1 MKLLAHRLL
10 STFTSRLS
18 RQMGLW
24 VFIGILGIEVLVFV
38 PSAYRRKGE
47 QLTTIAMTAKATIN
61 ALAIADAEI
70 SGFAKHLPH
79 LQQDVG
85 MQGGAIYR
93 ADGRLIRQYGESA
106 TFSFEQAKAGQNTL
120 HYDSPWRYEIAYSV
134 TLQDDTYYLLLSY
147 DATRVA
153 EDLVA
158 FSGRILGLVL
168 LISASVTALMM
179 WIVNHRLIHPILLL
193 QADVRRAGDSIDQAQ
208 PFQDFVSL
216 QYQIQNELQ
225 EVIQACHQ
233 THQKTVD
240 EIVLRKQS
248 EANLRQIAGQLE
260 IALNNLQQ
268 TQAQLIHTE
277 KMSSLGQL
285 SAGFAH
291 EINNPINFIRANLT
305 HLANYTQDLL
315 AVISQYQQE
324 PAQPSAALQE
334 KIQAIDLNFIQADMP
349 RLIQSMASGA
359 ERIRNLV
366 ISFRNFT
373 RLDEADHKAV
383 DIHEG
388 LESTL
393 ILLQE
398 RFAPTDL
405 RPAIQ
410 IQREYGILPT
420 IPCYPSQLNQAFFY
434 LLTNAIEA
442 IDQAVQITN
451 LTNIES
457 PIIQIITEEDNLNIT
472 ISILDNGIGIAP
484 EIQSKIFDPFF
495 TTKDVG
501 KGMGLG
507 LTNSYQIIA
516 ELHQGVLAYHSPG
529 KQGATFTITLP
540 KA

>member
-10 STFTSRLS
+10 STFTSHLS

-516 ELHQGVLAYHSPG
+516 ELHRGVLAYHPPG

>member
-1 MKLLAHRLL
+1 MKLLAYRLL

-18 RQMGLW
+18 RQMGVW
-24 VFIGILGIEVLVFV
+24 VFIGILGIEVLIFV

-79 LQQDVG
+79 LQQDVV

-106 TFSFEQAKAGQNTL
+106 TFSFEQAKAGKNTL
-120 HYDSPWRYEIAYSV
+120 HYDSPWRYEIAYPV

-193 QADVRRAGDSIDQAQ
+193 QADVRRAGDSINQAQ

-240 EIVLRKQS
+240 AIVLRKQS
-248 EANLRQIAGQLE
+248 EANLRQTAGQLE

-291 EINNPINFIRANLT
+291 EINNPINFIHANLT

-349 RLIQSMASGA
+349 RLIQSMASGS

-373 RLDEADHKAV
+373 RLDEAAHKAV

-410 IQREYGILPT
+410 IQREYGGLPT

-457 PIIQIITEEDNLNIT
+457 PIIQIITEEDNLHIT

>member
-179 WIVNHRLIHPILLL
+179 WIVNHRLIHPILVL

-516 ELHQGVLAYHSPG
+516 ELHRGVLAYHSPG